1 MFCMIQLDVIWATKK
16 LGFKRLLVSD
26 HHCKENRFWAS
37 SISEY
42 VTPIPQRLTFLRRL
56 LQD

>member
-1 MFCMIQLDVIWATKK
+1 MIQLDVIWATKK

>member
-1 MFCMIQLDVIWATKK
+1 MFSMMQLDVIWATKK

-26 HHCKENRFWAS
+26 HHSKENRFWAS
-37 SISEY
+37 SMSEY
-42 VTPIPQRLTFLRRL
+42 MTPIPQRLTFLRKL